1 MGSKVHIMSKILL
14 GRPKESILALG
25 NEAIVRGALESGV
38 DFAST
43 YPGTPSSE
51 IGDVLARIAEEAGI
65 YFEYSV
71 NEKVAL
77 ESGIAASISGL
88 NALTFMKHVGLNVA
102 SDAFVS
108 LAYVGVRG
116 AHVIISADDPGS
128 HSSQNEQDNRWYAKL
143 VNIPML
149 EPSSPQEA
157 KDMVVYA
164 FELSHKL
171 KLPVLLRTT
180 TRVAHTRAPITLG
193 EIKKGMEKSVFEK
206 DPKRFM
212 LVPEFALKN
221 HKLLLDKMNKA
232 QEESEKTE
240 FNFVENEE
248 SDLEH
253 GIIASGVSYAYVMDV
268 LKKLDIKVKVLKLGM
283 THPIAK
289 KKCGDFLKSVN
300 VVMVLEELDPYLE
313 NEIKKI
319 AGEERI
325 QVKIFGKDT
334 GHFPKIG
341 EYNPDIVEEG
351 IVKIVKEKLPD
362 ISVKETKT
370 EIVPIK
376 PVQLPSRPPVLC
388 PGCPHRATAYAIKKV
403 AKKDTIYPMDIG
415 CYTLVFEHPLKTAD
429 VVLCMGS
436 SVGTACGFSKATD
449 QDVIAFI
456 GDSTFFH
463 AGIPGLINAVHQGHN
478 FVLTIVDNSTTAMT
492 GFQPHPGVEQKNN
505 NDKAKAVDI
514 FEVVK
519 GCGVDWVS
527 LIDPYDLKKALV
539 VFSDAIAYNGI
550 SVVVSRHPCA
560 LVETRQKRRRG
571 ERIVPFYVNSETC
584 IKCYTCTA
592 EFGCPASWK
601 GEDDYPRISPNLCVG
616 CGVCKEVCPT
626 GSIKPISE
634 KEGSQ

>member
-1 MGSKVHIMSKILL
+1 MMSEILS
-14 GRPKESILALG
+14 GKPKEKILALG

-51 IGDVLARIAEEAGI
+51 IGDVLAKIAEEAGI

-77 ESGIAASISGL
+77 ESAIAASISGL
-88 NALTFMKHVGLNVA
+88 SALTFMKHVGLNVA

-116 AHVIISADDPGS
+116 AHVVISADDPGS

-143 VNIPML
+143 ANTPML

-157 KDMVVYA
+157 KDMVIYG

-171 KLPVLLRTT
+171 ELPVLLRTT
-180 TRVAHTRAPITLG
+180 TRIAHTRAPIILG
-193 EIKKGMEKSVFEK
+193 EIKKGKGKLRFEK
-206 DPKRFM
+206 DPTRFM
-212 LVPEFALKN
+212 LVPEIARKN
-221 HKLLLDKMNKA
+221 HILLECKMESAKKVS
-232 QEESEKTE
+232 EESP
-240 FNFVENEE
+240 FNFISNKE
-248 SDLEH
+248 SKSKL
-253 GIIASGVSYAYVMDV
+253 GIIASGVSYAYTVDV
-268 LKKLDIKVKVLKLGM
+268 LKELNLQVKVLKLGM
-283 THPIAK
+283 TNPLPRK
-289 KKCGDFLKSVN
+289 MCSEFLKSVEN
-300 VVMVLEELDPYLE
+300 VIVLEELDPYLE
-313 NEIKKI
+313 NEIKSI
-319 AGEERI
+319 AGEEGIR
-325 QVKIFGKDT
+325 VKIFGKDS
-334 GHFPKIG
+334 GHFQKTN
-341 EYNPDIVEEG
+341 EYTPDIVEMG
-351 IVKIVKEKLPD
+351 IVKVIKENLP
-362 ISVKETKT
+362 
-370 EIVPIK
+370 EIELKRSEMQLAPIMPMK
-376 PVQLPSRPPVLC
+376 LPSRPPVLC

-492 GFQPHPGVEQKNN
+492 GFQPHPGVKQNN
-505 NDKAKAVDI
+505 GDEKTKAVDI

-519 GCGVDWVS
+519 GCGVESIS

-539 VFSDAIAYNGI
+539 VFSDAIAFSGL

-560 LVETRQKRRRG
+560 LLETRQKRKSG
-571 ERIVPFYVNSETC
+571 ERIVPYCVDSETC

-616 CGVCKEVCPT
+616 CGICAQVCPT
-626 GSIKPISE
+626 DSIKPISE

>member
-1 MGSKVHIMSKILL
+1 MKGIMDGEGKKV
-14 GRPKESILALG
+14 LALG
-25 NEAIVRGALESGV
+25 NEAIVRGALEAGV

-51 IGDVLARIAEEAGI
+51 IGDILYQIADKAGL
-65 YFEYSV
+65 YFEYSA

-143 VNIPML
+143 ANIPML

-157 KDMVVYA
+157 KDMIVCG
-164 FELSHKL
+164 FELSHEL
-171 KLPVLLRTT
+171 KLPILLRTT

-193 EIKKGMEKSVFEK
+193 EIKRGKGKSRFEK
-206 DPKRFM
+206 EHTRFM
-212 LVPEFALKN
+212 LVPEIARKN
-221 HKLLLDKMNKA
+221 HILLVCKMESA
-232 QEESEKTE
+232 QEVSESSN
-240 FNFVENEE
+240 FNFISNKEKQ
-248 SDLEH
+248 SRL
-253 GIIASGVSYAYVMDV
+253 GIIASGVSYAYAMDV
-268 LKKLDIKVKVLKLGM
+268 LKKLDVQAKVLKLGM
-283 THPIAK
+283 TNPMPK
-289 KKCGDFLKSVN
+289 KMCCDFLKSVDN
-300 VVMVLEELDPYLE
+300 VIVLEELDPYLE
-313 NEIKKI
+313 NEIKSI
-319 AGEERI
+319 AGENKI
-325 QVKIFGKDT
+325 QVHIYGKDS
-334 GHFPKIG
+334 GHFPWTN
-341 EYNPDIVEEG
+341 EYTPDIVELG
-351 IVKIVKEKLPD
+351 IVKVIKKNLPMMQLKD
-362 ISVKETKT
+362 SKVELA
-370 EIVPIK
+370 PIN
-376 PVQLPSRPPVLC
+376 PMQLPSRPPVLC

-429 VVLCMGS
+429 IVLCMGS

-478 FVLTIVDNSTTAMT
+478 FVLTILDNSTTAMT
-492 GFQPHPGVEQKNN
+492 GFQPHPGVERKDND
-505 NDKAKAVDI
+505 DKAKAVDI
-514 FEVVK
+514 FKVVK
-519 GCGVDWVS
+519 GCGVDFVS
-527 LIDPYDLKKALV
+527 LIDPYDLKKSLV
-539 VFSDAIAYNGI
+539 IFSEAIAYNGL

-571 ERIVPFYVNSETC
+571 EKIVPYYVNHETC
-584 IKCYTCTA
+584 IKCYTCTS

-601 GEDDYPRISPNLCVG
+601 GEDDFPRISPNLCVG
-616 CGVCKEVCPT
+616 CGVCAEVCPT
-626 GSIKPISE
+626 NSIKLISE
-634 KEGSQ
+634 KEEGQ

>member
-1 MGSKVHIMSKILL
+1 MNKILS
-14 GRPKESILALG
+14 GKPKDSILALG

-51 IGDVLARIAEEAGI
+51 IGDVLSIIAEEAGI

-143 VNIPML
+143 ANIPML

-157 KDMVVYA
+157 KDMVVYG

-171 KLPVLLRTT
+171 ELPVLLRTT
-180 TRVAHTRAPITLG
+180 TRIAHTRAPITLG
-193 EIKKGMEKSVFEK
+193 ETKKDKGRSRFEK
-206 DPKRFM
+206 DPARFM
-212 LVPEFALKN
+212 LVPEIAQKN
-221 HKLLLDKMNKA
+221 HILLECKMESA
-232 QEESEKTE
+232 QNVSEESP
-240 FNFVENEE
+240 FNFISNSDSE
-248 SDLEH
+248 SKL
-253 GIIASGVSYAYVMDV
+253 GIIASGVSYAYTMDV
-268 LKKLDIKVKVLKLGM
+268 LKKLNVQAKVLKLGM
-283 THPIAK
+283 TNPIPRK
-289 KKCGDFLKSVN
+289 MCSDFLRSLQHVI
-300 VVMVLEELDPYLE
+300 VLEELDPYLE
-313 NEIKKI
+313 NEIKSV
-319 AGEERI
+319 AGEEGI
-325 QVKIFGKDT
+325 QIKIFGKDP
-334 GHFPKIG
+334 GHFQKTN
-341 EYNPDIVEEG
+341 EYSPDIVEMG
-351 IVKIVKEKLPD
+351 IIKVIKENLP
-362 ISVKETKT
+362 
-370 EIVPIK
+370 EIEIKDSALQMAPIK
-376 PVQLPSRPPVLC
+376 SLELPSRPPVLC

-463 AGIPGLINAVHQGHN
+463 AGIPGLINAVHHGHN
-478 FVLTIVDNSTTAMT
+478 LVLTIVDNSTTAMT
-492 GFQPHPGVEQKNN
+492 GFQPHPGVEQKNSN
-505 NDKAKAVDI
+505 EKVKAVDI

-519 GCGVDWVS
+519 GCGVDSVS
-527 LIDPYDLKKALV
+527 IIDPYDLKKSLV

-550 SVVVSRHPCA
+550 SVVISRHSCA
-560 LVETRQKRRRG
+560 LIETRKKRKIG
-571 ERIVPFYVNSETC
+571 EKIVPYYVNSETC
-584 IKCYTCTA
+584 IKCYTCTS

-601 GEDDYPRISPNLCVG
+601 GEDEYPRISPNLCVG
-616 CGVCKEVCPT
+616 CGVCAEVCPT
-626 GSIKPISE
+626 KSIKLISE
-634 KEGSQ
+634 KEGS